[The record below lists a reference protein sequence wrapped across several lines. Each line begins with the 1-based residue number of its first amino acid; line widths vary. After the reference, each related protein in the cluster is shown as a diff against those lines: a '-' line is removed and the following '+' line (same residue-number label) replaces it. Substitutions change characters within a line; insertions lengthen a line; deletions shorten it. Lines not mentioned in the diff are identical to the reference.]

1 MEEIF
6 GTNVGFRGLT
16 GLLDRMLLLI
26 NYPSLVNI
34 RNKLANK
41 LYHDCDKGWRKHESE
56 LNRFASFRFVAW
68 RDRDKRRKAAKNKS
82 GGYA

>member
-34 RNKLANK
+34 RNKLALTIVIK
-41 LYHDCDKGWRKHESE
+41 DGGRHESE

-68 RDRDKRRKAAKNKS
+68 RDRDKRRKAMKNKS

>member
-34 RNKLANK
+34 RNKLA
-41 LYHDCDKGWRKHESE
+41 LFTHDRDKGWRKTRVGVES
-56 LNRFASFRFVAW
+56 LRFVSFRRVEGS
-68 RDRDKRRKAAKNKS
+68 RQEEEGREK
-82 GGYA
+82 